1 MRISDWSSDVCSSD
15 LPEAVEVA
23 VVEVEQR
30 IERRIASSHR
40 SADPIVAWEV
50 AAAFDR
56 AIGGEAHLVSQL
68 RDDVVDAGQDVA
80 AVMRSAGV
88 GPVVEAAAGIVASAE
103 ERLPRLDV
111 QVARVGARPVPVG
124 QHGPRVE
131 RSKVLFES
139 Q

>member
-1 MRISDWSSDVCSSD
+1 MIRRPPRSTRTVTLFPFTTLCRAWVVPRPDR
-15 LPEAVEVA
+15 PEAVEGA

-30 IERRIASSHR
+30 IERRIAPSQR

-103 ERLPRLDV
+103 ERLPRQIGRAHV
-111 QVARVGARPVPVG
+111 
-124 QHGPRVE
+124 
-131 RSKVLFES
+131 
-139 Q
+139 